1 MRGWMLRP
9 GPRADRYHRG
19 TLTTRPTTKAPGTNR
34 DPRTAAISTYQD
46 PMVRGAVP
54 RTKRW
59 ARYTRAHLF
68 RFLGSA
74 RRCSPLR
81 RGRSRMPTFY
91 ARAVARPFAA
101 VTRGYQLPVRG
112 RCARR
117 RLVPAHTSL
126 LPSRTRP

>member
-46 PMVRGAVP
+46 QMVRGAVP

-68 RFLGSA
+68 RFLGFRQA
-74 RRCSPLR
+74 LLSPSKR
-81 RGRSRMPTFY
+81 AISYAVFCWKKKKPSVRYGIQKRSD
-91 ARAVARPFAA
+91 
-101 VTRGYQLPVRG
+101 
-112 RCARR
+112 
-117 RLVPAHTSL
+117 SN
-126 LPSRTRP
+126 S